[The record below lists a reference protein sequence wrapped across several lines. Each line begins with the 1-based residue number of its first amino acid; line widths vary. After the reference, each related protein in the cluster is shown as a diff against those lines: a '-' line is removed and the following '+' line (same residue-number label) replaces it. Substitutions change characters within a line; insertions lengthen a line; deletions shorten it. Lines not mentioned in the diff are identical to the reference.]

1 MSKHHKTQGKKNV
14 MNTKTQWSES
24 MRRIVG
30 GGELESKGRNTF
42 HENFSKGEQKSRAT
56 ARGKGQVKSV
66 FFLLQENFHSVSMP
80 MVVITCRRKT

>member
-1 MSKHHKTQGKKNV
+1 

-30 GGELESKGRNTF
+30 GGEQESKCRNTF
-42 HENFSKGEQKSRAT
+42 HENFSKGEQENRAT

-66 FFLLQENFHSVSMP
+66 FFLLQEHFHSVSMP
-80 MVVITCRRKT
+80 MVVMKRRRKT